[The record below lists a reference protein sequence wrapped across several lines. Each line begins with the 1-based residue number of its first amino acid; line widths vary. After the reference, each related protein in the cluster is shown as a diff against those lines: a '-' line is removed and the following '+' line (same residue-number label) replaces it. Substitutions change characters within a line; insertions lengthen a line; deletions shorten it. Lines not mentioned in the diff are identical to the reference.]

1 MIDKLI
7 KSEIAQC
14 ELSNSEAEL
23 LHFDS
28 CSTIIFK
35 SGSRCSQR
43 CPGGSYKLL
52 RGYPPSPQR
61 IDESGFIVGTHRGR
75 GGSNPTLSAFL
86 EL

>member
-1 MIDKLI
+1 MIAKLI

-14 ELSNSEAEL
+14 ELSNSDAEL

-35 SGSRCSQR
+35 SGSRCTLC

-52 RGYPPSPQR
+52 RGYPYTPR
-61 IDESGFIVGTHRGR
+61 
-75 GGSNPTLSAFL
+75 
-86 EL
+86 